1 MATETLIVEL
11 DAKTDKLN
19 SKLNKIDKK
28 LGGVGSKAKI
38 TGKELAAMGKTAVF
52 AAAAAAAA
60 FTTLAV
66 SAAAFAKEIQIA
78 ANRSKETV
86 EEMQAL
92 AFATNTVGIPL
103 EKLGDILKDVNE
115 RIGDFVATGG
125 GTFNDFIDVMKIGK
139 NEARELALE
148 FQNMSGAQVLQEMTK
163 RMQEAG
169 ISGNQMSFALEG
181 LASDATDL
189 IPLLKDNATELNKLK
204 GEFRDLGTTL
214 SQAQIDRLKEVGAEF
229 KKLSATFSA
238 EGRKLI
244 ADYSEE
250 IILAIEVITTL
261 GVTTID
267 SFNLISIGWGN
278 LIELAQAGLTD
289 LVNGT
294 DTFGETLI
302 ERTKLTQDALN
313 KLLGDNDKALE
324 ITIKKGNNVNKQ
336 SVKFEKQTQS
346 ERLKNQQ
353 NFLRAGSIL
362 ANTFFED
369 NKAIQAAFIVAETA
383 AGIARQFADLP
394 FPAALATSAV
404 VAATGIAQLAAL
416 NSASPGG
423 GSISSPAGGGAASIA
438 SQETFTPETTELDF
452 TEAGE
457 AGITTQ
463 RLIISTEDGQDI
475 FDGIAS
481 NLEER
486 TRQGR

>member
-1 MATETLIVEL
+1 MATETLVVEL

-19 SKLNKIDKK
+19 KKLNQIDKK
-28 LGGVGSKAKI
+28 IGGVGSKAKI

-52 AAAAAAAA
+52 AATAAAAAITA
-60 FTTLAV
+60 LSV
-66 SAAAFAKEIQIA
+66 SAAAFAKEIQVA
-78 ANRSKETV
+78 ANRAGTTV

-92 AFATNTVGIPL
+92 AFASNTVGISL
-103 EKLGDILKDVNE
+103 EKLGDISKDTNE
-115 RIGDFVATGG
+115 KIGEFLTTGG
-125 GTFNDFIDVMKIGK
+125 GGFVDFVDVMKIGK
-139 NEARELALE
+139 NEARELAAELSSL
-148 FQNMSGAQVLQEMTK
+148 SGPQVLQEMVK

-169 ISGNQMSFALEG
+169 ISGNKMSFALEG
-181 LASDATDL
+181 VASDATDL
-189 IPLLKDNATELNKLK
+189 IPLLKDNALQLNKLK
-204 GEFRDLGTTL
+204 GEFQDLGTTL
-214 SQAQIDRLKEVGAEF
+214 SQEQIDRLKQVGAEF
-229 KKLSATFSA
+229 SKLNQTFSA
-238 EGRKLI
+238 EGRALI
-244 ADYSEE
+244 ASYSEE
-250 IILAIEVITTL
+250 IIFAVQSITTL
-261 GVTTID
+261 GVKTID

-278 LIELAQAGLTD
+278 LIELAQSGLND

-294 DTFGETLI
+294 DTFGETLV
-302 ERTKLTQDALN
+302 ERTQLTQDALN
-313 KLLGDNDKALE
+313 KLLGENDKALD
-324 ITIKKGNNVNKQ
+324 ITLKKGNKVAKDG
-336 SVKFEKQTQS
+336 SKFEKQSQS

-383 AGIARQFADLP
+383 AGISRQFADLP

-423 GSISSPAGGGAASIA
+423 GSISPPGGGGGAAIGP
-438 SQETFTPETTELDF
+438 QETFTPETTALDL
-452 TEAGE
+452 TVADEE
-457 AGITTQ
+457 GITTQ

-486 TRQGR
+486 QRQGR

>member
-1 MATETLIVEL
+1 LIVEL

-38 TGKELAAMGKTAVF
+38 TGKELVSMGKT

-60 FTTLAV
+60 AAAISATAI
-66 SAAAFAKEIQIA
+66 SAANFAKEIQLA
-78 ANRSKETV
+78 ATRANETV

-92 AFATNTVGIPL
+92 AFATNTVGISL
-103 EKLGDILKDVNE
+103 EDLGDISKDTNE
-115 RIGDFVATGG
+115 KIGEFLTTGG
-125 GTFNDFIDVMKIGK
+125 GGFVDFIDVMKIGK

-148 FQNMSGAQVLQEMTK
+148 FQNLSGPQVLQEMV
-163 RMQEAG
+163 RQMQDAG

-181 LASDATDL
+181 MASEATDL
-189 IPLLKDNATELNKLK
+189 IPLLKDNAFQLKQLK
-204 GEFRDLGTTL
+204 GEFQELGTVL
-214 SQAQIDRLKEVGAEF
+214 SQEQIDRLKQVGAEF
-229 KKLSATFSA
+229 SKLSQTFSA
-238 EGRKLI
+238 EGRALI

-250 IILAIEVITTL
+250 IINAIQVITTL

-267 SFNLISIGWGN
+267 AFNVISVGWGN
-278 LIELAQAGLTD
+278 LIELSEAGLTD

-302 ERTKLTQDALN
+302 ERTNLTQDALN
-313 KLLGDNDKALE
+313 ELLGKNDKALE
-324 ITIKKGNNVNKQ
+324 ISLKKGNKVNKDTA
-336 SVKFEKQTQS
+336 KFEKQSQS

-353 NFLRAGSIL
+353 NFLKAGSIL

-394 FPAALATSAV
+394 FPAAIATSAV

-423 GSISSPAGGGAASIA
+423 GTISTPGGGSALP
-438 SQETFTPETTELDF
+438 QQQNFEPETSSLGL
-452 TEAGE
+452 TEATD
-457 AGITTQ
+457 AGSDVLRIEFATDTGDD
-463 RLIISTEDGQDI
+463 LMDAIANSLNEGQKRGQ
-475 FDGIAS
+475 F
-481 NLEER
+481 
-486 TRQGR
+486 

>member
-1 MATETLIVEL
+1 MVTETLVVEL

-19 SKLNKIDKK
+19 KKLNKIDKK
-28 LGGVGSKAKI
+28 IGGVGSKAKI
-38 TGKELAAMGKTAVF
+38 TGKELAAMGKVAVF
-52 AAAAAAAA
+52 AATAAAAAISA
-60 FTTLAV
+60 AAV
-66 SAAAFAKEIQIA
+66 AAAAFAKEIQVA
-78 ANRSKETV
+78 ANRANTTV

-92 AFATNTVGIPL
+92 AFATNTVGISL
-103 EKLGDILKDVNE
+103 EKLGDISKDTNE
-115 RIGDFVATGG
+115 KIGEFLTTGG
-125 GTFNDFIDVMKIGK
+125 GGFVDFIDVMKIGK

-148 FQNMSGAQVLQEMTK
+148 FQNLSGPQVLQEMVK
-163 RMQEAG
+163 QMQDAG

-181 LASDATDL
+181 VASDATDL
-189 IPLLKDNATELNKLK
+189 IPLLKDNAFQLNQLK
-204 GEFRDLGTTL
+204 GEFQELGTTL
-214 SQAQIDRLKEVGAEF
+214 SQEQIDRLKQVGAEF
-229 KKLSATFSA
+229 SKLSQTFSA

-250 IILAIEVITTL
+250 IINAIQVLTSL

-267 SFNLISIGWGN
+267 AFNVIATGWGN

-324 ITIKKGNNVNKQ
+324 ITLKKGNKIGKDTEKGEKQ
-336 SVKFEKQTQS
+336 SQS
-346 ERLKNQQ
+346 QRLKNQQ
-353 NFLRAGSIL
+353 QFLRAGSIL

-383 AGIARQFADLP
+383 AGITRQFADLP

-423 GSISSPAGGGAASIA
+423 GSISTPGGGAPAIS
-438 SQETFTPETTELDF
+438 SQETFTPETTALEF
-452 TEAGE
+452 TEAGGE
-457 AGITTQ
+457 GVTTQ

-481 NLEER
+481 NIEER